1 MPRRPVLREHQR
13 LLPVRRCPAEASR
26 CPLLQGLRLSH
37 ASGPSRQPGS
47 QKQEAGGPS
56 ATSGPSGA
64 PAARPPTRRRPR
76 RSSSVVTVSAARVLE
91 RVAALSPA
99 APAGSRAASAAPR
112 GGCRVP
118 RPRRGGRQV
127 AWPRSAGRA
136 AAQPGAP
143 HTRPLPAPR
152 LAVAAALRAQRHP
165 WQGAGPRPALRTP
178 LYSSAPRGR
187 ARQCRCQKGR
197 HSGPRSR
204 GSTGGAS
211 TPSAAAAQVSAS
223 PSFAGERGQ
232 RWGVRVQRW
241 SPGDR

>member
-76 RSSSVVTVSAARVLE
+76 RSSSVVTVSAAWVLE

-127 AWPRSAGRA
+127 AWPGSAGRA

-143 HTRPLPAPR
+143 HTRPLPAPAPGGGR
-152 LAVAAALRAQRHP
+152 SFACAA
-165 WQGAGPRPALRTP
+165 TP
-178 LYSSAPRGR
+178 LAG
-187 ARQCRCQKGR
+187 CR
-197 HSGPRSR
+197 SP
-204 GSTGGAS
+204 
-211 TPSAAAAQVSAS
+211 PSAAHATVFLSTSRAS
-223 PSFAGERGQ
+223 PAMPVSERPPQRPSLTRLRGRCLHTERG
-232 RWGVRVQRW
+232 RGTGSGESVLRRGTGAEV
-241 SPGDR
+241 GC